1 MVTRHRPELVLFW
14 VLLLAA
20 LSMGACTGQFAS
32 APTTIVP
39 TTPTPTPQPTGRG
52 AGGTLRLLHWQ
63 APDTLNPHL
72 TAFNQELE
80 ISRLTYEPLAS
91 FDSENNMVLFLAAEE
106 PTLDNDGVAADGK
119 SVTWKL
125 RQDVKWSDGE
135 PFTADDV
142 LFTYEFI
149 SNEAVNS
156 PSLLLYETIESVEV
170 IDDYTVRIN
179 FEQVNPAWAI
189 PFVGLQ
195 GSILPRHVFEAYNG
209 ANARSAPANTMPV
222 GTGPYRVLEP
232 GIKPQEVLF
241 LGTELIQTVK
251 IVYEPNPFY
260 REEDKPFFRR
270 VELKGGGT
278 ASEAARAVLAAGEID
293 YAFNLQLDPD
303 ILDEMAVDGQ
313 GHVVANFGAR
323 VEQIVV
329 NHSDPNRTAST
340 GEVSSIEFEHPTFSD
355 KRVRQALAYAID
367 RQAIADLYGATGQA
381 TSNNLVAPANYVSPN
396 AFYEFDP
403 VKARLLLEEAG
414 WSDSDDNGIRD
425 KDGQPLEL
433 LSHAAVSS
441 LQQQSQQIIQ
451 RNLRDVGIDV
461 DVRLLDASVFFGDP
475 ATNRNSVFRFP
486 ADLESLDISSE
497 SPDPGSYMQYWVCDQ
512 IPQQSN
518 GWAGINMGRWCNEN
532 YDDLFDDATTEIEPQ
547 KRRNLFIEMNDLQV
561 EDVAMIPLVH
571 LARVAGVNNRIEGVS
586 STPWDADVWNIH
598 NWRSSSE

>member
-293 YAFNLQLDPD
+293 YAFNLQIDPD
-303 ILDEMAVDGQ
+303 ILDE
-313 GHVVANFGAR
+313 
-323 VEQIVV
+323 
-329 NHSDPNRTAST
+329 
-340 GEVSSIEFEHPTFSD
+340 
-355 KRVRQALAYAID
+355 
-367 RQAIADLYGATGQA
+367 
-381 TSNNLVAPANYVSPN
+381 
-396 AFYEFDP
+396 
-403 VKARLLLEEAG
+403 
-414 WSDSDDNGIRD
+414 
-425 KDGQPLEL
+425 
-433 LSHAAVSS
+433 
-441 LQQQSQQIIQ
+441 
-451 RNLRDVGIDV
+451 
-461 DVRLLDASVFFGDP
+461 
-475 ATNRNSVFRFP
+475 
-486 ADLESLDISSE
+486 IS
-497 SPDPGSYMQYWVCDQ
+497 Y
-512 IPQQSN
+512 
-518 GWAGINMGRWCNEN
+518 
-532 YDDLFDDATTEIEPQ
+532 
-547 KRRNLFIEMNDLQV
+547 RR
-561 EDVAMIPLVH
+561 
-571 LARVAGVNNRIEGVS
+571 S
-586 STPWDADVWNIH
+586 WD
-598 NWRSSSE
+598 E